1 MDNHIEP
8 LNSDEIRARI
18 KESDERILLLK
29 KRVSLIDKILLI
41 LYVAAIF
48 AIYMCIINFVPTK

>member
-18 KESDERILLLK
+18 KESDDRILLLK
-29 KRVSLIDKILLI
+29 KRVSLIDKILFM

-48 AIYMCIINFVPTK
+48 AIYMCIINFVSMK